1 MKTKTDNLLNK
12 SLLIKQVKSG
22 SNLNRKQVSSLLGLG
37 LNGIGSS
44 KIINHCDPSILGMVK
59 KVFHI
64 LKISL
69 I

>member
-1 MKTKTDNLLNK
+1 MKTKTNNLLNK
-12 SLLIKQVKSG
+12 SLLVKQVKSN
-22 SNLNRKQVSSLLGLG
+22 SKLNRRQTASLLGLG

-44 KIINHCDPSILGMVK
+44 KIINCCNSSILGMVK